1 MTSMIVRRVLPDE
14 MNAVSELRLTAYT
27 ADGLMDVNPAYVE
40 TLRLLGT
47 DGRGEI
53 LVAADENRLL
63 GTAVFEPWSPES
75 EIARNADEAEIR
87 AFAVAPEAR
96 GRGVGRDLVNALV
109 DRAREEGVS
118 RLLVATLPEMVS
130 TQYVYRARGFERVP
144 ERDCAPLP
152 GVEAL
157 VHELVVKA

>member
-1 MTSMIVRRVLPDE
+1 MIVRRVLPDE
-14 MNAVSELRLTAYT
+14 MNAVSELRVTAYT
-27 ADGLMDVNPAYVE
+27 ADGLLDVNPAYVE

-53 LVAADENRLL
+53 LVAADEDRLL
-63 GTAVFEPWSPES
+63 GTAMFEPWSPES

-118 RLLVATLPEMVS
+118 RLLLSTLPEMVAA
-130 TQYVYRARGFERVP
+130 QYVYRARGFERVP
-144 ERDCAPLP
+144 ERDWVPVP
-152 GVEAL
+152 GVEML
-157 VHELVVKA
+157 TYQLVVKA

>member
-1 MTSMIVRRVLPDE
+1 
-14 MNAVSELRLTAYT
+14 MNAVSELRVTAYT
-27 ADGLMDVNPAYVE
+27 ADGLLDVNPAYVE

-53 LVAADENRLL
+53 LVAADEDRLL
-63 GTAVFEPWSPES
+63 GTAMFEPWSPES
-75 EIARNADEAEIR
+75 EVARNADEAEIR

-118 RLLVATLPEMVS
+118 RLLLSTLPEMIAA
-130 TQYVYRARGFERVP
+130 QYVYRARGFERVP
-144 ERDCAPLP
+144 ERDWAPVP
-152 GVEAL
+152 GVEMLAYQ
-157 VHELVVKA
+157 LVVKA

>member
-1 MTSMIVRRVLPDE
+1 
-14 MNAVSELRLTAYT
+14 MNAVSELRVTAYT

-53 LVAADENRLL
+53 LVAADEDRLL

-144 ERDCAPLP
+144 ERDWATPS

>member
-14 MNAVSELRLTAYT
+14 MNAVSELRVKAYT
-27 ADGLMDVNPAYVE
+27 ADGLLDVNPAYVE
-40 TLRLLGT
+40 TLRLLGA

-53 LVAADENRLL
+53 LVAADEDRLL
-63 GTAVFEPWSPES
+63 GTGMLEPWSPES
-75 EIARNADEAEIR
+75 EISRNADEAEIR

-118 RLLVATLPEMVS
+118 RLLLSALPEMVS
-130 TQYVYRARGFERVP
+130 AQYVYRARGFERVP
-144 ERDCAPLP
+144 ERDWSPEP
-152 GVEAL
+152 GVEMLAYQ
-157 VHELVVKA
+157 LVVKG

>member
-1 MTSMIVRRVLPDE
+1 

-109 DRAREEGVS
+109 ERAREEGVS

-130 TQYVYRARGFERVP
+130 TQYVYRARGFERV
-144 ERDCAPLP
+144 
-152 GVEAL
+152 
-157 VHELVVKA
+157 

>member
-1 MTSMIVRRVLPDE
+1 
-14 MNAVSELRLTAYT
+14 MNAVSELRVTAYT
-27 ADGLMDVNPAYVE
+27 ADGLLDVNPAYVE

-53 LVAADENRLL
+53 LVAADEDRLL
-63 GTAVFEPWSPES
+63 GTAMFEPWSPES

-118 RLLVATLPEMVS
+118 RLLLSTLPEMVAA
-130 TQYVYRARGFERVP
+130 QYVYRARGFERVP
-144 ERDCAPLP
+144 ERDWVPVP
-152 GVEAL
+152 GVEMLAYQ
-157 VHELVVKA
+157 LVVKA

>member
-1 MTSMIVRRVLPDE
+1 MIVRRVLPDE
-14 MNAVSELRLTAYT
+14 MNAVSELRVTAYT
-27 ADGLMDVNPAYVE
+27 ADGLLDVNPAYVE

-53 LVAADENRLL
+53 LVAADEDRLL
-63 GTAVFEPWSPES
+63 GTAMFEPWSPES
-75 EIARNADEAEIR
+75 EVARNADEAEIR

-118 RLLVATLPEMVS
+118 RLLLSTLPEMIAA
-130 TQYVYRARGFERVP
+130 QYVYRARGFERVP
-144 ERDCAPLP
+144 ERDWAPVP
-152 GVEAL
+152 GVEMLAYQ
-157 VHELVVKA
+157 LVVKA

>member
-1 MTSMIVRRVLPDE
+1 
-14 MNAVSELRLTAYT
+14 MNAVSELRVTAYT

-53 LVAADENRLL
+53 LVAADEDRLL

-144 ERDCAPLP
+144 ERDWVTPS

>member
-1 MTSMIVRRVLPDE
+1 MIVRRVLPDE
-14 MNAVSELRLTAYT
+14 MNAVSELRVTAYT
-27 ADGLMDVNPAYVE
+27 ADGLLDVNPAYVE

-53 LVAADENRLL
+53 LVAADEDRLL
-63 GTAVFEPWSPES
+63 GTAMFEPWSPES

-118 RLLVATLPEMVS
+118 RLLLSTLPEMVAA
-130 TQYVYRARGFERVP
+130 QYVYRARGFERVP
-144 ERDCAPLP
+144 ERDWVPVP
-152 GVEAL
+152 GVEMLAYQ
-157 VHELVVKA
+157 LVVKA

>member
-1 MTSMIVRRVLPDE
+1 
-14 MNAVSELRLTAYT
+14 MNAVSELRVTAYT
-27 ADGLMDVNPAYVE
+27 ADGLLDVNPAYVE

-53 LVAADENRLL
+53 LVAADEDRLL
-63 GTAVFEPWSPES
+63 GTAMFEPWSPES

-118 RLLVATLPEMVS
+118 RLLLSTLPEMVAA
-130 TQYVYRARGFERVP
+130 QYVYRARGFERVP
-144 ERDCAPLP
+144 ERDWIPVS
-152 GVEAL
+152 GVEMLAYQ
-157 VHELVVKA
+157 LVVKA

>member
-63 GTAVFEPWSPES
+63 GTAVLEPWSPES

-144 ERDCAPLP
+144 ERDCVPLP
-152 GVEAL
+152 GVETL

>member
-14 MNAVSELRLTAYT
+14 MNAVSELRVTAYT

-53 LVAADENRLL
+53 LVAADEDRLL

-144 ERDCAPLP
+144 ERDWAALP
-152 GVEAL
+152 GVDTL

>member
-1 MTSMIVRRVLPDE
+1 
-14 MNAVSELRLTAYT
+14 MNAVSELRVTAYT

-130 TQYVYRARGFERVP
+130 TQYVYRARGFERAP
-144 ERDCAPLP
+144 ERDWPALP
-152 GVEAL
+152 GVETL